1 MNDRTEAREMP
12 DASVEPDL
20 VADVDCLVVG
30 GGVIGVAIARA
41 LAMADRETL
50 LVEQEARF
58 GTGTSARNS
67 GVIHSGIYYPKD
79 SLKARLCVRG
89 RDLLYTYAK
98 AREVPHDRCGKLI
111 VATTDDELETL
122 KSLEARGE
130 ANGVAD
136 LEWLD
141 QKRSAE
147 LEPDISARA
156 ALLSPSTGII
166 DVSALIEAL
175 AADAADAGAVLAPGS
190 RMLSARRGN
199 GHFRV
204 RILSGEETLV
214 RCRFLINAG
223 GLFAPVVARAI
234 EGIRTDQL
242 PTAYFARGVYFAYSG
257 PARFRHL
264 VYPVPE
270 PGGLGIHLTLDVAGG
285 ARFGPDVEWVDGID
299 YRVDASRKQA
309 FVASI
314 RRYWPSIDPDRLQ
327 PDYAGIRPKI
337 APAGIAT
344 DFLIQTA
351 DEHGVEGLVNLLGI
365 ESPGLTSSL
374 AIAEHV
380 LELVGD

>member
-1 MNDRTEAREMP
+1 MR
-12 DASVEPDL
+12 DASAEPDL

-30 GGVIGVAIARA
+30 GGVIGLAITRA
-41 LAMADRETL
+41 LALAGRETL
-50 LVEQEARF
+50 LVEQETRF

-79 SLKARLCVRG
+79 SLKSRLCVHG
-89 RDLLYTYAK
+89 RDLLYAYAK
-98 AREVPHDRCGKLI
+98 ARGVPHDRCGKLI
-111 VATTDDELETL
+111 VATKDDEIETL
-122 KSLEARGE
+122 ESLKARGE
-130 ANGVAD
+130 ANGVVD

-147 LEPDISARA
+147 LEPGISARA

-166 DVSALIEAL
+166 DVPALIDAL
-175 AADAADAGAVLAPGS
+175 AADAADAGAILAPGS
-190 RMLSARRGN
+190 RVLSARRAN
-199 GHFRV
+199 GHFLV
-204 RILSGEETLV
+204 RILSGEESLV
-214 RCRFLINAG
+214 RCRFLINAA
-223 GLFAPVVARAI
+223 GLFAPSVARAI
-234 EGIRTDQL
+234 DGIRTDRL
-242 PTAYFARGVYFAYSG
+242 PTAYFARGNYFAYSG

-270 PGGLGIHLTLDVAGG
+270 PGGLGIHLTLDMAGG

-337 APAGIAT
+337 APAGITT

-380 LELVGD
+380 LELIGD